1 MNLLNLEKVS
11 KDYGK
16 AAVLNAIQLGISA
29 GERIGVVGRNGGG
42 KSTLLRVMAEIEPP
56 DSGRVTHENSLRLGF
71 LHQIDRVPAHLSLGE
86 FLFPEMRDHEWASDG
101 RIRDILIGLFG
112 DLTEMDRPL
121 DALSGG
127 ERRRVSLAQLLVA
140 DNDIIFLD
148 EPTNH
153 LDVEGVAWL
162 ASHLRS
168 RASMALVVV
177 THDRWFLDEVCDQ
190 TWEVINGDIEVYDGG
205 YSSYVLAKAERN
217 RQASV
222 EEARRQNLIRKE
234 LAWLRRGAPARTTKP
249 KFRIDAANQLI
260 ANEPMPRK
268 SDELLS
274 FAGARLGKRVFEL
287 HDIELRFGE
296 RVLIDRLTLNIGPG
310 DRMGIMG
317 PNGAGK
323 TTLLKMLNGTVKVSA
338 GHVQVGATVKIGYLS
353 QQLDELNPEWRVLEA
368 VEDVARHVDLGKG
381 RELSASQLCERLGF
395 GSDAQWTPVRDLS
408 GGERRRLQLTRIL
421 MAGPN
426 VLFLDEPT
434 NDFDVE
440 TLSSLEDLLDGFVG
454 TLLVVSHDRY
464 FLERVCDTMFGIFGD
479 GTSHDLPRG
488 IDQYL
493 EIRKEIEAKSP
504 NTSTLSMGSSGS
516 AAPKSA
522 AEDRVAKKEREKV
535 ERQLAK
541 LDKELKQVH
550 LDMAAASTDYPRLAA
565 LTEELRIKE
574 KSVNE
579 LEELW
584 LTLAD

>member
-1 MNLLNLEKVS
+1 M
-11 KDYGK
+11 
-16 AAVLNAIQLGISA
+16 Q
-29 GERIGVVGRNGGG
+29 
-42 KSTLLRVMAEIEPP
+42 
-56 DSGRVTHENSLRLGF
+56 
-71 LHQIDRVPAHLSLGE
+71 
-86 FLFPEMRDHEWASDG
+86 DHEWASDG

-162 ASHLRS
+162 ANHLRS
-168 RASMALVVV
+168 RTSMALVVV

-205 YSSYVLAKAERN
+205 YSSYVLAKAERT

-310 DRMGIMG
+310 DRIGIMG

-338 GHVQVGATVKIGYLS
+338 GHVQVGSTVKIGYLS
-353 QQLDELNPEWRVLEA
+353 QQLDELNPAWRVLEA

-454 TLLVVSHDRY
+454 TLMVVSHDRY

-504 NTSTLSMGSSGS
+504 NTSSLSMGSSGS
-516 AAPKSA
+516 GAPKSA
-522 AEDRVAKKEREKV
+522 AEERAAKKEREKV

-541 LDKELKQVH
+541 LDKELKQLH
-550 LDMAAASTDYPRLAA
+550 LDMAEASTDYPRLAE

-584 LTLAD
+584 LTLSD